1 MNASIL
7 AARTAT
13 AIADIEAQVQR
24 LGGELVVPAPRGDA
38 AVQRLQTLEG
48 IAAALAGIAG
58 KATDVDAPVE
68 AVKATREKAR
78 K

>member
-24 LGGELVVPAPRGDA
+24 LGGELAVPSPRGDA

-48 IAAALAGIAG
+48 IAAALAGIAD
-58 KATDVDAPVE
+58 KTANVDEPAD
-68 AVKATREKAR
+68 AIKTTKEKAR

>member
-1 MNASIL
+1 MNATIL

-24 LGGELVVPAPRGDA
+24 LGGELTVPAPRGDA

-48 IAAALAGIAG
+48 IAAALAGIADKSAKVDEPVEAG
-58 KATDVDAPVE
+58 KAT
-68 AVKATREKAR
+68 KEKAR